1 MPGARTLGL
10 RLGSALAVVLA
21 QMACMGEVVAQA
33 SPANASAVSAAAGA
47 PAFPNRP
54 VKIILPSP
62 PGGVT
67 DLLGRMLGQRLAQAW
82 GYPVLVENKPGAGK
96 IIAAEMLVKSPPD
109 GHTLFLTEA
118 ATFVVNPHLYRNL
131 PYDTLRDFTPV
142 ALVAE
147 NFPVLVV
154 NAAIPARTMRELVA
168 LAKARP
174 GAFSYGTMGVGTY
187 AHIAIENFR
196 QANGIDLVHVPY
208 KGASPAMTDLV
219 AGEIALMVVNLN
231 VADPFV
237 RQGKLRL
244 LAATTPARLASRP
257 ELLTVREQGIP
268 GLAVTS
274 WFGVV
279 GPAHMPEPLVERMA
293 ADITRVVRS
302 TEFVEQV
309 LSRNGLEPMTSTPAS
324 FRQLMRDELVTWGR
338 MVKVSGATAD

>member
-1 MPGARTLGL
+1 MGRWRLGL
-10 RLGSALAVVLA
+10 SLLVLA
-21 QMACMGEVVAQA
+21 LGGSSVWAQG
-33 SPANASAVSAAAGA
+33 AVSPAGA
-47 PAFPNRP
+47 PSAPPFPTHP

-67 DLLGRMLGQRLAQAW
+67 DLLGRMLGQRLAQTW
-82 GYPVLVENKPGAGK
+82 GYPVLIENKPGAGK
-96 IIAAEMLVKSPPD
+96 IIAAEMLVKSAPD

-154 NAAIPARTMRELVA
+154 NAAIAARNMRELVA
-168 LAKARP
+168 LAKSRP
-174 GAFSYGTMGVGTY
+174 GALSYGTMGVGTY

-196 QANGIDLVHVPY
+196 QVNGIDLVHVPY

-219 AGEIALMVVNLN
+219 SGEIALMVVNLN
-231 VADPFV
+231 VAAPFV
-237 RQGKLRL
+237 RQGKLRV
-244 LAATTPARLASRP
+244 LAATTPGRLASRP
-257 ELLTVREQGIP
+257 EFPTVREQGVQ

-279 GPAHMPEPLVERMA
+279 GPAHIPEPLVERIA

-302 TEFVEQV
+302 AEFVDQV